1 MVYKFNRDF
10 STVWLVNENED
21 LAVGYNPCVLNA
33 RKLAAIDLVFL
44 GPKLIITEFVAGVF
58 LSAALG
64 IFILVRSH
72 GSPAPIALGLYLI
85 SLGLNY
91 VPMLIYA
98 IVITRG
104 KSARAELG
112 SELENKRA
120 AMADY
125 RRQSL
130 WLLVPLVV
138 AFIALTQDRAAVG
151 RQSAIPPRGPSRQ

>member
-1 MVYKFNRDF
+1 ML
-10 STVWLVNENED
+10 S
-21 LAVGYNPCVLNA
+21 YNPCVLNA

-44 GPKLIITEFVAGVF
+44 GPKLIITEFLAGVF

-64 IFILVRSH
+64 VFILVRSH
-72 GSPAPIALGLYLI
+72 GSPAQIALGLYLI
-85 SLGLNY
+85 LLGLNY

-112 SELENKRA
+112 SEIENKRV
-120 AMADY
+120 AMANY

-138 AFIALTQDRAAVG
+138 PLVTLTQDRAAVE
-151 RQSAIPPRGPSRQ
+151 RRSAIPPRGPSRQ